1 MSDPVTYNFYG
12 TTIPVLRNIAKSAIS
27 ILTTAQ
33 DEISAAKSAFPSEQE
48 ILDTSFGDMLPFRMQ
63 PILGSKFPIEA
74 LARLSLN
81 GSASAPAMDPNSFE
95 SLQSVIDF
103 FKACVA
109 VYDAVDEKAMNDSAL
124 KSVDVP
130 FEKMGK
136 TLHMRSLSDYVH
148 SFCVPNAYFHLNAI
162 YMLLRS
168 KGFKL
173 SKGAYVGSFMSKQ
186 SQEDWAP
193 LRG

>member
-27 ILTTAQ
+27 ILTAAQ

-48 ILDTSFGDMLPFRMQ
+48 ILDTSFGDMQPFRMQ
-63 PILGSKFPIEA
+63 PIFGAKFPVEA
-74 LARLSLN
+74 LTFLSLN
-81 GSASAPAMDPNSFE
+81 GSANAPAMDPSFE

-124 KSVDVP
+124 KGVDVS
-130 FEKMGK
+130 FQSMGK
-136 TLHMRSLSDYVH
+136 TLHMQALADYFH
-148 SFCVPNAYFHLNAI
+148 SFAVPNAFFHLNAI

-173 SKGAYVGSFMSKQ
+173 SKGAYIGSFMSAQ
-186 SQEDWAP
+186 SQKDWAP

>member
-33 DEISAAKSAFPSEQE
+33 DEISAAKSAFPSESE
-48 ILDTSFGDMLPFRMQ
+48 ILDTSLGDMLPFRMQ
-63 PILGSKFPIEA
+63 PILGAKFPVEA
-74 LARLSLN
+74 LSHLSLN
-81 GSASAPAMDPNSFE
+81 GSASVPAMNPGFE
-95 SLQSVIDF
+95 SLSAVIDF
-103 FKACVA
+103 FKAVVA
-109 VYDAVDEKAMNDSAL
+109 VYDAVDEKVFNESGT

-130 FEKMGK
+130 FEKAGK
-136 TLHMRSLSDYVH
+136 TLQMSALADYYH

-173 SKGAYVGSFMSKQ
+173 SKGCYVGPFMSAQ
-186 SQEDWAP
+186 SQKDWAP